1 MASWITFS
9 FNIPLS
15 FGETSSFICSLLE
28 PRNIPA
34 TIIIVMMAN
43 IIESLLH
50 KQMVLSFLCVLTRSI
65 LQQLY
70 GIGTIITPILSWEKC
85 GTCQKPHNWYVVKH
99 CSQAPGIGGVNLDE
113 RSLGQLLLFSHIHFS
128 THVSL
133 HNVKYKHGTLPKT
146 ANSGSM
152 SWDFLK
158 REI

>member
-1 MASWITFS
+1 MASWVTFS

-15 FGETSSFICSLLE
+15 FGETSSFTCSLLE
-28 PRNIPA
+28 PRNITA
-34 TIIIVMMAN
+34 TIIIAMMAN

-50 KQMVLSFLCVLTRSI
+50 KQMVLSFLYVLTHSI

-113 RSLGQLLLFSHIHFS
+113 QLSGPVASLFTHPFFHPCFSPQCEIWAWHSSKDSQLWVHELRLS
-128 THVSL
+128 
-133 HNVKYKHGTLPKT
+133 
-146 ANSGSM
+146 
-152 SWDFLK
+152 
-158 REI
+158 